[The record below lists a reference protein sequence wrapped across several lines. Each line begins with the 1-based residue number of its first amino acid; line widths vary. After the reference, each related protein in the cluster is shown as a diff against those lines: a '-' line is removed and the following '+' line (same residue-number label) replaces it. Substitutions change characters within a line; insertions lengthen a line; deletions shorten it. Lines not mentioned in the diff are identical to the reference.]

1 MAMCEAWER
10 KAAVVALILLG
21 IVPFLAGCARI
32 EVTIRSYSPSDPE
45 SPARVQP
52 GDTVTLSVTVANTG
66 NRARAFIARA
76 TIWSKGGPLE
86 KRYETVLD
94 PPLKPGEERTVSWTH
109 TVNREGEYSIQFSV
123 WKDEDTPL
131 AQAPQTAQRLIVVTG
146 EPKSVSVR
154 FALGERVRVMQNLN
168 VREAPGLDQ
177 PEITDPA
184 YPGYLPEGSLGN
196 VLEGPV
202 SADGYTWWKVDFDRG
217 VTGWCVDDGIE
228 SLDVLLGRKG
238 RSSE

>member
-1 MAMCEAWER
+1 MGMGKVR
-10 KAAVVALILLG
+10 KGKAAVVLLAFLG
-21 IVPFLAGCARI
+21 IASLLAGCARI
-32 EVTIRSYSPSDPE
+32 EATIRSYSPSDPE
-45 SPARVQP
+45 NPAQVEP

-66 NRARAFIARA
+66 NRARAFIVRA
-76 TIWSKGGPLE
+76 DIWSKGGPLE

-109 TVNREGEYSIQFSV
+109 TVNREGEYSVQFSV

-131 AQAPQTAQRLIVVTG
+131 AQAPQTAQRLIVVAG
-146 EPKSVSVR
+146 EPAPASAR
-154 FALGERVRVMQNLN
+154 FAVGERVRVMQNLN
-168 VREAPGLDQ
+168 VREGPGLDQ

-202 SADGYTWWKVDFDRG
+202 QADGYTWWKVKFDRG
-217 VTGWCVDDGIE
+217 VTGWCVDDGLE
-228 SLDVLLGRKG
+228 SLDVLLGRK
-238 RSSE
+238 